1 MSSYITPEESRRRT
15 QQYEVDPSHRFVQT
29 RKRKSGGSSSVKRET
44 KKVFVQ
50 SSSSRGSQVG
60 VNKAHVS
67 RQQKEVELVS
77 KVHEKEEGRNLGGDV
92 EEIDEYIVEEEVFK
106 VEDEVIKVG
115 SGDSGSEEE
124 SDDSESSEDWAT
136 QYSNS
141 IRRFFITLQQ

>member
-1 MSSYITPEESRRRT
+1 M
-15 QQYEVDPSHRFVQT
+15 
-29 RKRKSGGSSSVKRET
+29 G
-44 KKVFVQ
+44 
-50 SSSSRGSQVG
+50 
-60 VNKAHVS
+60 
-67 RQQKEVELVS
+67 KEVKLVS

-106 VEDEVIKVG
+106 VEDEVIKVE

-141 IRRFFITLQQ
+141 IRRFHSLSPEGRQTKSTERQSRWSRWKAESS